1 MFDRLLARFRRR
13 RQPLSDRELAE
24 EEALRRQAEQELRR
38 AETEMAEQRER
49 IEGGGQGRAGGW
61 GGWT

>member
-1 MFDRLLARFRRR
+1 VFDRLLARFGKR
-13 RQPLSDRELAE
+13 RQPVTDREIAE
-24 EEALRRQAEQELRR
+24 EEALRRQAEKELRE
-38 AETEMAEQRER
+38 AETRMAEQRQK